1 MTLADFRD
9 LAIIVF
15 ALLGI
20 GAALLFIAVNIMVM
34 RKVLPL
40 LDAAKGTLGNIRG
53 TSSFVS
59 ETVVKPVIKV
69 VSFAFGVR
77 KAAEVIVGLSRRK
90 GGREGG

>member
-1 MTLADFRD
+1 MSLADIRD
-9 LAIIVF
+9 LVIITF
-15 ALLGI
+15 AVLGI
-20 GAALLFIAVNIMVM
+20 GAIILFIALNILLM

-40 LDAAKGTLGNIRG
+40 IDAAKGTMGNIRG

-59 ETVVKPVIKV
+59 EMVVKPIIKV

-90 GGREGG
+90 GGRKGG